1 MSDSSYVE
9 ADVPTQ
15 QPIETCDVPLVDP
28 DRVAR
33 VLREMTDTASTS
45 RLAAI
50 FAALA
55 DTTRLRII
63 DALAQEELCVC
74 DLCAVVGLS
83 QSAVSHQLRLLR
95 DLRLVK
101 HRRAGRLVYYSLD
114 DRHIEA
120 LFAMGLEHVLE
131 EAEVSSSEF
140 RVPGIEF
147 RVESRR

>member
-1 MSDSSYVE
+1 VARDQ
-9 ADVPTQ
+9 A
-15 QPIETCDVPLVDP
+15 IEICDVPLVDP

-33 VLREMTDTASTS
+33 VRRGLTDSLSASQ
-45 RLAAI
+45 LAEI
-50 FAALA
+50 FGALA
-55 DTTRLRII
+55 DATRLRII

-131 EAEVSSSEF
+131 ERSSG
-140 RVPGIEF
+140 VADT
-147 RVESRR
+147 RRFASGG

>member
-1 MSDSSYVE
+1 MAESL
-9 ADVPTQ
+9 
-15 QPIETCDVPLVDP
+15 PIETCDVPLVDP

-33 VLREMTDTASTS
+33 VRRRMTDPASTG

-50 FAALA
+50 FDALSDA
-55 DTTRLRII
+55 TRLRMI
-63 DALAQEELCVC
+63 DALSQEELCVC

-120 LFAMGLEHVLE
+120 LFATGLDHVLE
-131 EAEVSSSEF
+131 EGVRSDADHLLTARVS
-140 RVPGIEF
+140 
-147 RVESRR
+147 

>member
-1 MSDSSYVE
+1 MAKYQ
-9 ADVPTQ
+9 A
-15 QPIETCDVPLVDP
+15 IEICDVPLVDP

-33 VLREMTDTASTS
+33 VRRGLTDTLSASQ
-45 RLAAI
+45 LAEI
-50 FAALA
+50 FGALA
-55 DTTRLRII
+55 DATRLRII

-74 DLCAVVGLS
+74 DLCAVVRLS

-131 EAEVSSSEF
+131 ERSSG
-140 RVPGIEF
+140 VNDN
-147 RVESRR
+147 RRLASGG